1 MAGRVDGEWVH
12 LSSRWCQAA
21 RDARAT
27 RDMGECRGCGSEM
40 TPQALNDGFITT
52 DAGGRWWH
60 YMCLRDQREL
70 DEHMNAMERRAYRNL
85 DALGIQH

>member
-1 MAGRVDGEWVH
+1 
-12 LSSRWCQAA
+12 
-21 RDARAT
+21 
-27 RDMGECRGCGSEM
+27 M